1 MPRNICL
8 AFGRFGSLF
17 LLTSSVSAD
26 GVVCLVILSGCCSSS
41 SLAIPMAS
49 TVVGRSRRQRPSS
62 TRRFP
67 VSPPEVHAHGPEPPG
82 EVGGQSLPIL
92 GPPIHDRLHSLHG
105 HQAAGNHFVKNRKKF
120 SDLFLT
126 INYLDHDW

>member
-26 GVVCLVILSGCCSSS
+26 ELFILSGCCSSS

-49 TVVGRSRRQRPSS
+49 TSMGLAGASRTFYHSARELRQASVLGRFAGAYVVSFNTHNLDQIPKRIPSEE
-62 TRRFP
+62 T
-67 VSPPEVHAHGPEPPG
+67 
-82 EVGGQSLPIL
+82 
-92 GPPIHDRLHSLHG
+92 
-105 HQAAGNHFVKNRKKF
+105 
-120 SDLFLT
+120 
-126 INYLDHDW
+126 

>member
-26 GVVCLVILSGCCSSS
+26 ELFILSGCCSSS

-49 TVVGRSRRQRPSS
+49 TGHGYHISNWLAGLPKPVGVFACNDVRALQ
-62 TRRFP
+62 
-67 VSPPEVHAHGPEPPG
+67 VSQACRIKEFAVPDAIA
-82 EVGGQSLPIL
+82 IL
-92 GPPIHDRLHSLHG
+92 GVDNDEVITQLSQP
-105 HQAAGNHFVKNRKKF
+105 
-120 SDLFLT
+120 
-126 INYLDHDW
+126 